1 VLSVAEKEISNR
13 ASSVSLFLNCLLVG
27 KRLWKSLRERERE
40 EKKSKL
46 ALFQGFRVLKFF
58 VHMNYYSHTHS
69 KSGLNGPSDRNN
81 NNTISVSRDR
91 FF

>member
-1 VLSVAEKEISNR
+1 ME
-13 ASSVSLFLNCLLVG
+13 
-27 KRLWKSLRERERE
+27 KSLRERERE

-46 ALFQGFRVLKFF
+46 ALFQAFRVLKFF

-81 NNTISVSRDR
+81 NNTTSVSRDR